1 MPITSPL
8 RLHADMPAIVFHV
21 PAGTDLLTVPRPAPP
36 LAKPTSAFAQALLA
50 PRGTLSLAHVVVT
63 ASPHKAPA
71 DKTAVIVVSDITR
84 PDVPYTGP
92 ASILHPVLHTLE
104 AQGLLPEHMTILVA
118 TGTHRASTPAEKIS
132 MFGADVAHRYAIVD
146 HSATDTTALRW
157 VARTA
162 QRTDVYINTRYLDAD
177 IKILTGEI
185 KPHFMAGF
193 SGGRKAICPGLA
205 NLETL
210 QKFHSPQFLE
220 HPCATNLLL
229 EGNPCHQEATEVAE
243 RVGTDFLIN
252 VTMNEAKKVTGVYA
266 GHWRL
271 AFAQA
276 TTSLAE
282 AVSVPVSEPYEVLI
296 TIDSTINHYQAA
308 KAAVGALPILVQ
320 GGTLIQIANSSDGI
334 GALEYVHELEL
345 LQSLP
350 SPRDYVAALYQR
362 PVVHKDQWEVEMWC
376 KVLEKVGGPGG
387 LIYCTTGISPG
398 DLEKLPLTSGYTY
411 TGETCLTPMTQCAV
425 QRTLAAWQQ
434 RLGRLPR
441 VGVIRDGAHAVPVLV
456 GGRAAI

>member
-1 MPITSPL
+1 MPTASPV
-8 RLHADMPAIVFHV
+8 RIQADIPAVAFDV
-21 PAGTDLLTVPRPAPP
+21 PAGTDILTVPHPAPP
-36 LAKPTSAFAQALLA
+36 LVDPARAIAQALIT
-50 PRGTLSLAHVVVT
+50 PRGTPPLAQVVT
-63 ASPHKAPA
+63 AASPGKAPA
-71 DKTAVIVVSDITR
+71 HKTAVIVVSDITR
-84 PDVPYTGP
+84 PNVPYTGP
-92 ASILHPVLHTLE
+92 ASILHPVLRTLE
-104 AQGLLPEHMTILVA
+104 AQGLLPERITILVA
-118 TGTHRASTPAEKIS
+118 TGTHRASTPAEKIT
-132 MFGADVAHRYAIVD
+132 MFGADVVQRYPIVD
-146 HSATDTTALRW
+146 HSATDTTTLRL
-157 VARTA
+157 VARTTSG
-162 QRTDVYINTRYLDAD
+162 TDVYINTGYLDAD
-177 IKILTGEI
+177 VKILTGEI

-205 NLETL
+205 NLATL

-220 HPCATNLLL
+220 HPCATNIIL

-243 RVGTDFLIN
+243 WVGADFLIN
-252 VTMNEAKKVTGVYA
+252 VTMNEAKQLTGVYA
-266 GHWRL
+266 GHWRS

-282 AVSVPVSEPYEVLI
+282 AVSVPVSEPYEVLL

-308 KAAVGALPILVQ
+308 KAAVGALPILSD
-320 GGTLIQIANSSDGI
+320 GGTLVQIANSSDGI
-334 GALEYVHELEL
+334 GAAEYIHELEL
-345 LQSLP
+345 LRSL
-350 SPRDYVAALYQR
+350 SSHRDYVAALYQR
-362 PVVHKDQWEVEMWC
+362 AVVQKDQWEVEMWC

-411 TGETCLTPMTQCAV
+411 TGESCLTPMTQCAV
-425 QRTLAAWQQ
+425 QRTLATWQQ

>member
-1 MPITSPL
+1 MPIPSPL
-8 RLHADMPAIVFHV
+8 CIQADVPAVTFGV
-21 PAGTDLLTVPRPAPP
+21 PAGTDILVVPHPAPP
-36 LAKPTSAFAQALLA
+36 LADPASAIAQALRA
-50 PRGTLSLAHVVVT
+50 PRGTPPLAQVV
-63 ASPHKAPA
+63 AAARPGKAPGHT
-71 DKTAVIVVSDITR
+71 TAVVVVSDITR

-104 AQGLLPEHMTILVA
+104 AQGLLPEHITILVA

-132 MFGADVAHRYAIVD
+132 MFGADVVQRYPILD
-146 HSATDTTALRW
+146 HCATDTSTLRF

-162 QRTDVYINTRYLDAD
+162 TGTDVYINTHYLDAD
-177 IKILTGEI
+177 VKILTGEI

-205 NLETL
+205 NLATL

-220 HPCATNLLL
+220 HPCATNLVLA
-229 EGNPCHQEATEVAE
+229 GNPCHQEATEVAE
-243 RVGTDFLIN
+243 RVGADFLIN
-252 VTMNEAKKVTGVYA
+252 VTMNEEKQLTGVYA

-271 AFAQA
+271 AFEQA
-276 TTSLAE
+276 TASLAE

-308 KAAVGALPILVQ
+308 KAAVGALPILSD
-320 GGTLIQIANSSDGI
+320 GGTLVQIANSSDGI
-334 GALEYVHELEL
+334 GAAEYIHELDL
-345 LQSLP
+345 LCSLP
-350 SPRDYVAALYQR
+350 SHRDYVAALYQR
-362 PVVHKDQWEVEMWC
+362 AVVQKDQWEVEMWC

-411 TGETCLTPMTQCAV
+411 TGESYLTPMAQCAV
-425 QRTLAAWQQ
+425 QRALAAWQQ
-434 RLGRLPR
+434 RLGHLPR

>member
-1 MPITSPL
+1 MPTTSAL
-8 RLHADMPAIVFHV
+8 RIHADIPAIVFDV
-21 PAGTDLLTVPRPAPP
+21 PAGTDLLTVSRPAPP
-36 LAKPTSAFAQALLA
+36 LANPASAIAHALLA
-50 PRGTLSLAHVVVT
+50 PRGTLPLVQVVAAV
-63 ASPHKAPA
+63 SPEKAPA
-71 DKTAVIVVSDITR
+71 HKTAVVVVLDITR

-104 AQGLLPEHMTILVA
+104 AQGLPPEHITILVA

-132 MFGADVAHRYAIVD
+132 MFGADVVQRYPILD
-146 HSATDTTALRW
+146 HDATESARLRF

-162 QRTDVYINTRYLDAD
+162 SGTDVYINTHYLDAD

-220 HPCATNLLL
+220 HPCATNLILA
-229 EGNPCHQEATEVAE
+229 GNPCHQEATEVAE
-243 RVGTDFLIN
+243 RVGADFLIN
-252 VTMNEAKKVTGVYA
+252 VTMNEAKKLTGVYA

-276 TTSLAE
+276 NASLAE
-282 AVSVPVSEPYEVLI
+282 AVSVPVSEPYEALI
-296 TIDSTINHYQAA
+296 TLDSTINHYQAA

-334 GALEYVHELEL
+334 GAPEYVHELEL
-345 LQSLP
+345 LRSLP
-350 SPRDYVAALYQR
+350 SHRDYIAALFER
-362 PVVHKDQWEVEMWC
+362 PVVQKDQWEVEMWC

-387 LIYCTTGISPG
+387 LIYCTTGI
-398 DLEKLPLTSGYTY
+398 
-411 TGETCLTPMTQCAV
+411 
-425 QRTLAAWQQ
+425 R
-434 RLGRLPR
+434 
-441 VGVIRDGAHAVPVLV
+441 
-456 GGRAAI
+456 

>member
-1 MPITSPL
+1 MPTASPV
-8 RLHADMPAIVFHV
+8 RIQADIPAVAFDI
-21 PAGTDLLTVPRPAPP
+21 PAGTDILTVPHPAPP
-36 LAKPTSAFAQALLA
+36 LVDPARAIAQALIA
-50 PRGTLSLAHVVVT
+50 PRGTPPLAQVVAA
-63 ASPHKAPA
+63 ASPGKAPA
-71 DKTAVIVVSDITR
+71 HKTAVIVVSDITR

-92 ASILHPVLHTLE
+92 ASILHPVLRTLE
-104 AQGLLPEHMTILVA
+104 AQGLLPEHITILVA
-118 TGTHRASTPAEKIS
+118 TGTHRASTPAEKIT
-132 MFGADVAHRYAIVD
+132 MFGADVVQRYPIVD
-146 HSATDTTALRW
+146 HSATDTTTLRF

-162 QRTDVYINTRYLDAD
+162 SGTDVYINTGYLDAD
-177 IKILTGEI
+177 VKILTGEI

-205 NLETL
+205 NLATL

-220 HPCATNLLL
+220 HPCATNVIL

-243 RVGTDFLIN
+243 RVGADFLIN
-252 VTMNEAKKVTGVYA
+252 VTMNEAKQLTGVYT

-276 TTSLAE
+276 TASLAE

-308 KAAVGALPILVQ
+308 KAAVGALPILVH

-334 GALEYVHELEL
+334 GAPEYVHELEL
-345 LQSLP
+345 LRSLP
-350 SPRDYVAALYQR
+350 SHRNYIAALFQR
-362 PVVHKDQWEVEMWC
+362 PVVQKDQWEVEMWC
-376 KVLEKVGGPGG
+376 KVLEQVEGPTG

-411 TGETCLTPMTQCAV
+411 TGESRLELIVQCAI
-425 QRTLAAWQQ
+425 QRTLATWQQ

-441 VGVIRDGAHAVPVLV
+441 VGVIRDEAHAIPRLI
-456 GGRAAI
+456 GAGATI

>member
-1 MPITSPL
+1 MPITAAL
-8 RLHADMPAIVFHV
+8 RIHADIPAIVFDV
-21 PAGTDLLTVPRPAPP
+21 PAGTALLTVSRPAPP
-36 LAKPTSAFAQALLA
+36 LANPTSAIAQALQAPYGTPPLA
-50 PRGTLSLAHVVVT
+50 QVVAA
-63 ASPHKAPA
+63 ASPEKAPA
-71 DKTAVIVVSDITR
+71 RKTAVIVVSDITR

-104 AQGLLPEHMTILVA
+104 AQGLLPEHITMLVA
-118 TGTHRASTPAEKIS
+118 TGTHRASTAAEKIM
-132 MFGADVAHRYAIVD
+132 MFGADVVQRYPILD
-146 HSATDTTALRW
+146 HCATDTATLRF

-162 QRTDVYINTRYLDAD
+162 QGTDVYINTRYLDAD

-220 HPCATNLLL
+220 HPCATNLILA
-229 EGNPCHQEATEVAE
+229 GNPCHHEATEVAE
-243 RVGTDFLIN
+243 RVGADFLIN
-252 VTMNEAKKVTGVYA
+252 VTMNEDKQLTGVYA

-271 AFAQA
+271 AFEQA
-276 TTSLAE
+276 TASLAE

-296 TIDSTINHYQAA
+296 TLDSTINHYQAA
-308 KAAVGALPILVQ
+308 KAAVGAIPILVD
-320 GGTLIQIANSSDGI
+320 GGTLVQIANSSDGI
-334 GALEYVHELEL
+334 GATEYVHELEL
-345 LQSLP
+345 LRSL
-350 SPRDYVAALYQR
+350 SSHRDYIAALYQR

-387 LIYCTTGISPG
+387 LIYCTTGINPG
-398 DLEKLPLTSGYTY
+398 ELEKLPLTSGYTY
-411 TGETCLTPMTQCAV
+411 TGETGLTPMAQCAV
-425 QRTLAAWQQ
+425 QRTLAVWQQ

-441 VGVIRDGAHAVPVLV
+441 VGVIRDGAHAVPVLIGSRPAV
-456 GGRAAI
+456 